1 MSKEMTPKE
10 ALRGIL
16 LQALFINPN
25 TKIKEEI
32 NNKMFALR
40 EIVEKALN
48 SLEETNFNYHNAL
61 AFCEASK
68 EEKQELYKQI
78 KQLEKENQE
87 LRNKLNI
94 NFEDCADELC
104 EALTQRD
111 KLYDENLELQK
122 ENQELKEKISKF
134 EKPILYMCRDRRS
147 RELERLR
154 LLELVNTY
162 NVPILLNDFETVKE
176 LEKLKKVIDIL
187 KEKANIRL
195 HILTNTDGSKIYEIE
210 FIFTYYSTIHEI
222 TQQQYELL
230 KEVLENV

>member
-10 ALRGIL
+10 AFQSLVEIYDITKSSK
-16 LQALFINPN
+16 QCKIIN
-25 TKIKEEI
+25 
-32 NNKMFALR
+32 
-40 EIVEKALN
+40 KALN
-48 SLEETNFNYHNAL
+48 SVEETKTNYHTAL

-78 KQLEKENQE
+78 KQLEKENQD
-87 LRNKLNI
+87 LRDKLNI

-122 ENQELKEKISKF
+122 ENQELKEDLRLTTIERTNCENTF
-134 EKPILYMCRDRRS
+134 E
-147 RELERLR
+147 ELEEKYL
-154 LLELVNTY
+154 
-162 NVPILLNDFETVKE
+162 
-176 LEKLKKVIDIL
+176 KLKKVIDIL
-187 KEKANIRL
+187 KNKANIRL

-210 FIFTYYSTIHEI
+210 FILGYYSTIHEI
-222 TQQQYELL
+222 TQQEYELL

>member
-10 ALRGIL
+10 ALQIIQDNLTPRTLGIL
-16 LQALFINPN
+16 
-25 TKIKEEI
+25 T
-32 NNKMFALR
+32 
-40 EIVEKALN
+40 VE
-48 SLEETNFNYHNAL
+48 FNVVKNAL
-61 AFCEASK
+61 D
-68 EEKQELYKQI
+68 
-78 KQLEKENQE
+78 
-87 LRNKLNI
+87 R
-94 NFEDCADELC
+94 
-104 EALTQRD
+104 
-111 KLYDENLELQK
+111 LELLEK

-176 LEKLKKVIDIL
+176 LEKLKKVIEIL
-187 KEKANIRL
+187 KKKANIRL

-222 TQQQYELL
+222 TQQEFDLL
-230 KEVLENV
+230 KELLENGGN